1 MTQFNIRH
9 PLPTGTTVLEASA
22 GTGKTY
28 TVAALVTRYVAEGH
42 TTIERM
48 LVVTFG
54 RVASQELRE
63 RVREQL
69 VEVERGLA
77 DPAAARGSDDDQLLQ
92 LLAEADD
99 AEVAMRRRRVATAL
113 AQFDTATIATTHQ
126 FCQQVLIGLG
136 VAGDSEPGATLVEN
150 LDELVVEVVD
160 DLYVRGFARPG
171 ADEPI
176 FNRAGAQQL
185 GREAVRDPQARLE
198 PADAEAGSPAD
209 IRRRFAH
216 AVRLEVDRRKRRRGL
231 LGYDDLLSRLAGTL
245 EPAGAAARDR
255 MRSRWS
261 VVLVDEFQ
269 DTDPVQWDVLRLA
282 FAGYATLILIGDP
295 KQAIYAFR
303 GGDVFTYL
311 VAARTAGTRSTLAD
325 NWRSDA
331 PLVAALESLMG
342 GAELGDPEI
351 VVRPV
356 RARHTGSRLTGAP
369 SPAPLRLRVVR
380 RDQVGV
386 GARAKID
393 MRTVRSLVSRDL
405 ASDIAALLAAQ
416 PKFGERNLLAGDVA
430 VLVGTHDQSALVRE
444 ALAAVRVPS
453 VIAGAG
459 SVYATPA
466 AEDWLVLLE
475 ALEQPHRSGRVR
487 AAALTPFLGRSATE
501 LGTRGEDL
509 TDELGAALRG
519 WARVLTERGVA
530 ALLEVAVIDQG
541 LPTRLLAQQDGG
553 RRLTDLRHVGQGL
566 QAVAVQE
573 GLGLPAL
580 VEWLRGRRA
589 EAAADLATDRIRRL
603 DSDAAAVQV
612 VTLHASKGL
621 QFPVVYLPF
630 AFDRWVPKPDILLL
644 HDDNAQRVLDVGGQA
659 STGRVDRQRRAA
671 TEQAGEALR
680 LLYVGLTR
688 AQSQVVAWWAPSSNT
703 PDSGLH
709 RLLFGRAI
717 GSANIPEQ
725 APIPSDDQAATQLAA
740 LAARGG
746 PSIEAAIPAVTPPAP
761 TVGGPAAT
769 LAVGK
774 FTRALDTAWR
784 RTSYSSLATA
794 AGDLPHAGV
803 TSEPED
809 GERDDEALDTDVT
822 AAGADSPLLAIP
834 SPMADLPAGTSFG
847 TLVHAILE
855 TTDPTAA
862 DLPAELHLRST
873 EQLARRPAGVSAE
886 QLSGALLATLST
898 PLGPIMDG
906 LALRDLPV
914 HDRLAELDFEIP
926 LAGGDLPGGQQ
937 PRETPAGGIAG
948 DNLSP
953 DDSDVTLGDVGD
965 LLRRRLDPGDPLAGY
980 ARRLASPGMSWQSL
994 RGYLTG
1000 SLDAVFRL
1008 PGPRYV
1014 VADYKTNWLGDFGGA
1029 PGASGPRLSAW
1040 HYRPEA
1046 LDDAM
1051 AGSDYPLQA
1060 LLYCVALHRFLRW
1073 RQPGYDPE
1081 RHLGGVLYLFV
1092 RGMCGGANP
1101 EVDGR
1106 PCGVFGWH
1114 PPAELVVELSALLDA
1129 KSSGS
1134 S

>member
-1 MTQFNIRH
+1 MTPFNIRN

-42 TTIERM
+42 TTVERM

-63 RVREQL
+63 RVRDQL
-69 VEVERGLA
+69 VKVERGLA
-77 DPAAARGSDDDQLLQ
+77 DPAVARSSNDELLQ

-99 AEVAMRRRRVATAL
+99 AEVARRRRRVATAL
-113 AQFDTATIATTHQ
+113 AHFDTATIATTHQ

-136 VAGDSEPGATLVEN
+136 VAGDSEPGSTLVEN

-176 FNRAGAQQL
+176 FTRAGALQL
-185 GREAVRDPQARLE
+185 GRDAVRDPQARLE
-198 PADAEAGSPAD
+198 PTDAETGSPAD

-216 AVRLEVDRRKRRRGL
+216 AVRLEVDRRKRSRGL
-231 LGYDDLLSRLAGTL
+231 LGYDDLLSRLAGAL
-245 EPAGAAARDR
+245 EPADAAARDR

-282 FAGYATLILIGDP
+282 FAGHATLILIGDP

-311 VAARTAGTRSTLAD
+311 AAARTAGTRSTLAD

-356 RARHTGSRLTGAP
+356 RAVNKESRLIGAP
-369 SPAPLRLRVVR
+369 SSSPLRLRVVR

-405 ASDIAALLAAQ
+405 AADIAALLAAH
-416 PKFGERNLLAGDVA
+416 PTFDKRPLVAGDVA

-444 ALAAVRVPS
+444 ALATVGVPS

-466 AEDWLVLLE
+466 GEDWLVLLE

-501 LGTRGEDL
+501 LGTGGEEL
-509 TDELGAALRG
+509 TDELGATLRG

-530 ALLEVAVIDQG
+530 ALLEVAVIEQG
-541 LPTRLLAQQDGG
+541 LPGRLLAQQDGG

-580 VEWLRGRRA
+580 VEWLRGRRD
-589 EAAADLATDRIRRL
+589 EAAVDLATDRVRRL

-630 AFDRWVPKPDILLL
+630 AFDRWVPKPDVLLL
-644 HDDNAQRVLDVGGQA
+644 HDDHGQRVLDVGGQA

-688 AQSQVVAWWAPSSNT
+688 AQSQVVTWWAPSSNT

-709 RLLFGRAI
+709 RLLFGRGV
-717 GSANIPEQ
+717 GSADVPEQ
-725 APIPSDDQAATQLAA
+725 ARIPSDDQAATLLAA

-746 PSIEAAIPAVTPPAP
+746 PTLESAIPAVAPPL
-761 TVGGPAAT
+761 TPAAGT
-769 LAVGK
+769 AAELTAGS
-774 FTRALDTAWR
+774 FTRVLDTAWR
-784 RTSYSSLATA
+784 RTSYSALAA
-794 AGDLPHAGV
+794 AGELSHAGV
-803 TSEPED
+803 SSEPED
-809 GERDDEALDTDVT
+809 GERDDETLDPAVSPTV
-822 AAGADSPLLAIP
+822 GDSTLLAIP

-855 TTDPTAA
+855 TTDPTAP
-862 DLPAELHLRST
+862 DLLAELHLRST
-873 EQLARRPAGVSAE
+873 EQLARRPAGVSAD
-886 QLSGALLATLST
+886 QLADALLETLST
-898 PLGPIMDG
+898 PLGPIADG
-906 LALRDLPV
+906 LALRDLSV
-914 HDRLAELDFEIP
+914 RDRLAELDFEIP
-926 LAGGDLPGGQQ
+926 LAGGDRPGVHQPGGTS
-937 PRETPAGGIAG
+937 RGNNSLGLLDADRDI
-948 DNLSP
+948 
-953 DDSDVTLGDVGD
+953 TLGDVGD
-965 LLRRRLDPGDPLAGY
+965 LLRKRLDPADPLAGY
-980 ARRLASPGMSWQSL
+980 ARRLASPAMSRQSL

-1014 VADYKTNWLGDFGGA
+1014 VADYKTNWLGEFGGA
-1029 PGASGPRLSAW
+1029 PGETGPLLSAW

-1046 LDDAM
+1046 LDEAM

-1092 RGMCGGANP
+1092 RGMCGAANP
-1101 EVDGR
+1101 ELDGR
-1106 PCGVFGWH
+1106 PCGVFGWQ

-1129 KSSGS
+1129 KPLGTT
-1134 S
+1134 